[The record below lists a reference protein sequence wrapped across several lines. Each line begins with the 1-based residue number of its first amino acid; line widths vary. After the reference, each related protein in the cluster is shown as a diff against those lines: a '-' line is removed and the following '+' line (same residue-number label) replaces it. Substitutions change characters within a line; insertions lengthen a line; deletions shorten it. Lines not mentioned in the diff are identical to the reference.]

1 MMAVLLDRLHLE
13 KGPGTGTTIEM
24 IAHCIFH
31 QTPPRER
38 ARCSDCGGELKAVE
52 DTSWY
57 CPLCLRR
64 REPEDCPICEGR
76 PWR

>member
-1 MMAVLLDRLHLE
+1 MSSVSAPER
-13 KGPGTGTTIEM
+13 TGAIEM

-38 ARCSDCGGELKAVE
+38 VRCGECGTELSASNE
-52 DTSWY
+52 SWY
-57 CPLCLRR
+57 CPQCLRER
-64 REPEDCPICEGR
+64 QVEGCPICVGR

>member
-1 MMAVLLDRLHLE
+1 MSPRRGA
-13 KGPGTGTTIEM
+13 IEM

-38 ARCSDCGGELKAVE
+38 ARCRDCGGDLKAVG
-52 DTSWY
+52 DAWY

-64 REPEDCPICEGR
+64 REPEGCPICVGR
-76 PWR
+76 PWS